1 MTKKQI
7 ATSLASLL
15 TLMAAVS
22 VTADEVPVSA
32 QIVDAMNKLYGVHP
46 GFRAVHAKGVVVE
59 GSFKSSAEA
68 RRLSRAKL
76 FSGHPIPVTV
86 RFSDGGGAPDAS
98 DGSPDSN
105 PHGIAVKF
113 HLPDGSDT
121 DMELQAYKFFPV
133 GTGEDFR
140 DLLQAILASPP
151 DAPKP
156 TKFDQFVAAHPNAPQ
171 ACGSVATPD
180 SFADEEYY
188 SVNAFV
194 FVNKAGHK
202 QAVRYVAMP
211 EKLVH
216 LTPDEAGK
224 KAPDFLVDEL
234 PTRIAQR
241 PVVFHLKAQ
250 LAGPGDPTNDAS
262 RPWPETRKVVELGV
276 LTLTKSVPDS
286 RAAQKELQFMPTN
299 LTDGIELSDDPL
311 VVVRAAAYAV
321 SIARRSQ

>member
-1 MTKKQI
+1 MLRSRPSSISSWPHTRTHQKR
-7 ATSLASLL
+7 LAPS
-15 TLMAAVS
+15 
-22 VTADEVPVSA
+22 P
-32 QIVDAMNKLYGVHP
+32 
-46 GFRAVHAKGVVVE
+46 
-59 GSFKSSAEA
+59 
-68 RRLSRAKL
+68 RRTR
-76 FSGHPIPVTV
+76 
-86 RFSDGGGAPDAS
+86 
-98 DGSPDSN
+98 
-105 PHGIAVKF
+105 
-113 HLPDGSDT
+113 
-121 DMELQAYKFFPV
+121 
-133 GTGEDFR
+133 
-140 DLLQAILASPP
+140 
-151 DAPKP
+151 
-156 TKFDQFVAAHPNAPQ
+156 
-171 ACGSVATPD
+171 
-180 SFADEEYY
+180 FADEEYY

-286 RAAQKELQFMPTN
+286 RAAQKEFAIHAHESY
-299 LTDGIELSDDPL
+299 GRH
-311 VVVRAAAYAV
+311 RAF
-321 SIARRSQ
+321 R